1 MRVKIILP
9 NFIAVLLFGLVSFLY
24 LKYDLGQDSRRQL
37 AERMEQTSLLFQRS
51 EALHGYEILNDV
63 RAYAMS
69 KKIVDVFAPIKRDSR
84 EPDRQYEKRLRA
96 TLYRKA
102 VEAVSSYS
110 NDWSEKIKKTP
121 ELVFLTDSNGVV
133 IARNITPNA
142 CPTGSNVGT
151 LPVMAQALDSKA
163 MYGIWSIDDSPF
175 GKKNPGK
182 NTCQLKNAGLLE
194 LASAPVWYGE
204 DMVGALVIGF
214 EISNGT
220 AKSKS
225 AMLDLE
231 VAFLTG
237 ETVHSSSLVTDN
249 ARQSLEEQIRQPGV
263 AKRIEQS
270 VTEIV
275 QSDVF
280 EVIIEDK
287 TYLAAV
293 LPMPGAEKKDRVVTL
308 VLGSVDKATA
318 SLGVLNVILILALL
332 ALFAVFI
339 AGMMLTNH
347 FLRPIMAIEEGLLK
361 IINGAYD
368 YRFDVESDEVGG
380 LSYRINQ
387 LVGVLT
393 GEEEENE
400 E

>member
-9 NFIAVLLFGLVSFLY
+9 NFIVVLLVSLVSFLY
-24 LKYDLGQDSRRQL
+24 LKYDLGEDSKRQL
-37 AERMEQTSLLFQRS
+37 AERMEHMSLLFQRS
-51 EALHGYEILNDV
+51 EAFHGYEILNDV

-69 KKIVDVFAPIKRDSR
+69 KKIVDVFAPVKRDSR
-84 EPDRQYEKRLRA
+84 ESDRQYEKRLRA

-110 NDWSEKIKKTP
+110 DEWSEKSKKTP

-142 CPTGSNVGT
+142 CPTGSNVGM

-175 GKKNPGK
+175 GKTNPDK
-182 NTCQLKNAGLLE
+182 KSCQLKNAGLLE
-194 LASAPVWYGE
+194 LASAPVWYGD
-204 DMVGALVIGF
+204 DMVGALVVGF

-220 AKSKS
+220 AKKK
-225 AMLDLE
+225 AEMLDLG

-237 ETVHSSSLVTDN
+237 ANVHSSSLVTDN
-249 ARQSLEEQIRQPGV
+249 ARQSLEEQIRQSAV
-263 AKRIEQS
+263 AKRIEQT
-270 VTEIV
+270 VANTV

-280 EVIIEDK
+280 EVTIEDK
-287 TYLAAV
+287 SYLAAV

-308 VLGSVDKATA
+308 VFGSLDKATS
-318 SLGVLNVILILALL
+318 SLGALNIILIMAAVALL
-332 ALFAVFI
+332 AVFI
-339 AGMMLTNH
+339 AGMMLTDH

-393 GEEEENE
+393 GEEEEDE